1 MINEL
6 YHRIKAG
13 ELDFALLQVLMV
25 RAPKLNLVD
34 YTPFNLPRK
43 FHLALHLCSLT

>member
-1 MINEL
+1 MNFTTEL
-6 YHRIKAG
+6 RLGSSILH
-13 ELDFALLQVLMV
+13 LLQVLMV

-43 FHLALHLCSLT
+43 FHLAFHLCSLT